1 MNKYKTGLF
10 ILCLLPLVVL
20 ISQFLTDNLGV
31 NPVET
36 INRYLGDWALRF
48 LLLTLMI
55 TPLRVYFGLSRL
67 MQYRRMLGLFSYFY
81 VMLHLSSYLIIDQ
94 GLYWPDIFEDIYKR
108 PFITIGMVV
117 VVLLTPL
124 AITSTNKMIKRL
136 GGIRWQ
142 LLHRLVYPSAILA
155 VVHFWMMVKADITE
169 PLIYAVILF
178 VLLILR
184 LSVIKKICNH

>member
-1 MNKYKTGLF
+1 MNKSKTGLF
-10 ILCLLPLVVL
+10 ILCLLPLAFL
-20 ISQFLTDNLGV
+20 IGRFLTDNLGV

-48 LLLTLMI
+48 LIITLAI
-55 TPLRVYFGLSRL
+55 TPLRIVFKLNRL

-94 GLYWPDIFEDIYKR
+94 GLYWPEIIEDIYKR
-108 PFITIGMVV
+108 PFITIGMIVV
-117 VVLLTPL
+117 LLLTPL

-136 GGIRWQ
+136 GGKRWQ
-142 LLHRLVYPSAILA
+142 RLHRLVYPAAILA

-184 LSVIKKICNH
+184 LPAIKKYL